1 MLTHNSNIPIEWE
14 HNKITKYPIG
24 VQLKC
29 HIFVYNISQNC
40 PEQIDTYYTQ
50 EVVLRQSDFDQ
61 PEQLKTLLSESWNTP
76 ILDSGATNTVAGE
89 SWFVCYMS
97 TIKCKIFGAKLIFI
111 NWTNQR
117 SPTPQMINVGWSI

>member
-1 MLTHNSNIPIEWE
+1 MLTHNSNILIEWE

-61 PEQLKTLLSESWNTP
+61 PEQLKTLLSESWNAP

-97 TIKCKIFGAKLIFI
+97 SLSEDENQKVQCHLVNSTYRYGNGKFFFYCK
-111 NWTNQR
+111 
-117 SPTPQMINVGWSI
+117 M

>member
-1 MLTHNSNIPIEWE
+1 M
-14 HNKITKYPIG
+14 
-24 VQLKC
+24 QLKC

-89 SWFVCYMS
+89 SWFVC
-97 TIKCKIFGAKLIFI
+97 
-111 NWTNQR
+111 
-117 SPTPQMINVGWSI
+117 